1 MAIDIDQAMDHLNA
15 DDDEKEKV
23 KLALDHAKALVKL
36 EVIKNDGEFKSKDE
50 DFDALREEL
59 LDRVTL
65 QALSNNY
72 LHASG
77 DTKQNSANSSSEDS
91 MLSYTRV
98 PSI

>member
-1 MAIDIDQAMDHLNA
+1 MAITIDQAMDHLNA
-15 DDDEKEKV
+15 DEDERDKV
-23 KLALDHAKALVKL
+23 ELALGHAKALVQL
-36 EVIKNDGEFKSKDE
+36 EVMKNDGDFKSKDS
-50 DFDALREEL
+50 DFDELREEL

-77 DTKQNSANSSSEDS
+77 DTKQNSTNSSSEDS

-98 PSI
+98 PSV

>member
-1 MAIDIDQAMDHLNA
+1 MAITIDQAMDHLNA

-23 KLALDHAKALVKL
+23 QLALDHAKALVKL

-77 DTKQNSANSSSEDS
+77 DTKQNSNNSSSEDS

>member
-1 MAIDIDQAMDHLNA
+1 MAISIDQAMDHLNA

-23 KLALDHAKALVKL
+23 QLALDHAKALVKL

-77 DTKQNSANSSSEDS
+77 DTKQNSTNSSSEDS